1 MMICALLCLS
11 ATAEQSNAQAN
22 DKYASPA
29 SVRETADKVL
39 AAFQAKDGKRL
50 ASLVHP
56 EKGVRFSPSAY
67 VDVDE
72 DIVFSRHQIEA
83 FWTDSD
89 TYLWGYAEGTGD
101 PIEMTPAAY
110 GMRYVVDRDYSN
122 RSPVMVNDD
131 QMVGTTTGNNAAV
144 VYPAA
149 TRVEYYLDP
158 NAGTSKEGDDWTALR
173 LVFENAQGTW
183 LLIAV
188 IHDARSF

>member
-1 MMICALLCLS
+1 MICALLCLW

-22 DKYASPA
+22 DKHPSPA
-29 SVRETADKVL
+29 TVRETADKML

-50 ASLVHP
+50 ASHVHP
-56 EKGVRFSPSAY
+56 EKGVRFSPNAY
-67 VDVDE
+67 VNVDE
-72 DIVFSRHQIEA
+72 DIVLSHHQVEA

-110 GMRYVVDRDYSN
+110 GERYVLDRDYSN
-122 RSPVMVNDD
+122 QSSVKVNDD
-131 QMVGTTTGNNAAV
+131 QTVGTTTGNNAAV
-144 VYPAA
+144 VYPTA
-149 TRVEYYLDP
+149 TRVEYYFDP
-158 NAGTSKEGDDWTALR
+158 GAGTSKEGEDWTALR
-173 LVFENAQGTW
+173 LVFENAQGSW